1 MRRVAEQTGQGRTSS
16 TRADINPKGR
26 DRRSRRGPQSPRW
39 SLEVCGREPGVL
51 QDLPTR
57 CSGQSITC
65 WLVFG
70 RVEGPESA
78 GLACTRTVRPYDG
91 LKGHQQSGKVPA
103 DSDAFHTPPTTPP
116 VHSLPCPPPHSAPE
130 QPAEETP
137 PPQAAEW
144 SPGGRWT
151 GGGTEPLASLDRGV
165 EDVGRG
171 PRVLPGAARCLPL
184 CEDTRRAPL
193 SARGGGPPNATP
205 EDVSAGTG
213 SPAEWVE
220 KDSGLDQS
228 SEQDCSLAEESSLSL
243 EQLLG
248 RLQASLGPNPGWAGI
263 LSVAGLAGRLL
274 EEREE
279 LLVEVKSL
287 KETIRA
293 ERMEWLQFQSDLQV
307 AVSVADRL
315 KTEAEEELSAL
326 RVSQR
331 EALGRQAELE
341 RELKELRQMHSD
353 TCSELSALKR
363 SCATLELDP
372 LKDKAVPGQGPGE
385 RPGPERQGP
394 GERPGPE
401 RQGPG
406 ERPGPERQ
414 GPGESELRPHGA
426 QTEHQRKGE
435 GEQRSFLRLERTR
448 ETRSHDSKASSR
460 GLKSQ
465 RAREWV
471 ADQDSNR
478 DRCCNAIITE
488 SRRRIE
494 GEENRDLRRE
504 TGELCCL
511 CCRCCLLAL
520 PSRCPAPPRS
530 GGGVNSLLRR
540 HGGSKRNSLLHWCQ
554 SRTKGYE
561 NVDIT
566 NFSSSWADGLAF
578 CALYHTYLPGHI
590 AYSSLS
596 PADPR
601 ENLKLAFRT
610 GFSVGVPSS
619 LTVEEMLSAGGP
631 DWQRVL
637 EYVESIYRHFEM

>member
-1 MRRVAEQTGQGRTSS
+1 MGNFNT
-16 TRADINPKGR
+16 K
-26 DRRSRRGPQSPRW
+26 
-39 SLEVCGREPGVL
+39 
-51 QDLPTR
+51 
-57 CSGQSITC
+57 
-65 WLVFG
+65 
-70 RVEGPESA
+70 
-78 GLACTRTVRPYDG
+78 DG
-91 LKGHQQSGKVPA
+91 LLSEGHQQSGKAPA
-103 DSDAFHTPPTTPP
+103 DSDAFHTPPATPP
-116 VHSLPCPPPHSAPE
+116 VHSLPCPPPRSAPE

-137 PPQAAEW
+137 QETEW

-151 GGGTEPLASLDRGV
+151 AGGTEPWTSLDRGV
-165 EDVGRG
+165 EDVARG
-171 PRVLPGAARCLPL
+171 PRAPPGAVRCLPL
-184 CEDTRRAPL
+184 CEDTRRGPP
-193 SARGGGPPNATP
+193 SAQQGGGPP
-205 EDVSAGTG
+205 EDASTGTG

-228 SEQDCSLAEESSLSL
+228 SEQDCSLAEESALSL

-248 RLQASLGPNPGWAGI
+248 RLGASLGPNPGWDGT

-279 LLVEVKSL
+279 LLAEVKSL

-341 RELKELRQMHSD
+341 RELEELRQRHSK

-363 SCATLELDP
+363 RCATLEPDP
-372 LKDKAVPGQGPGE
+372 LKDQAVPGERRGPEGQGSGE
-385 RPGPERQGP
+385 RRGPERQGS
-394 GERPGPE
+394 GT
-401 RQGPG
+401 
-406 ERPGPERQ
+406 
-414 GPGESELRPHGA
+414 SEPRPHGT
-426 QTEHQRKGE
+426 QTEHQQKGE

-465 RAREWV
+465 RAREWI
-471 ADQDSNR
+471 ADQDRGRAPDARQPVSLRTLSRPSLSPERPSALHPSLGLTATAGSQRQNPEGVSRGRRTETSEERPGSCAASAADSQKDILPLSQQNSVSR
-478 DRCCNAIITE
+478 DTGMVLG
-488 SRRRIE
+488 SR
-494 GEENRDLRRE
+494 
-504 TGELCCL
+504 
-511 CCRCCLLAL
+511 
-520 PSRCPAPPRS
+520 SRS

-619 LTVEEMLSAGGP
+619 LTVEEMLSTGGP